1 MSDRVLYLK
10 LGLVALRVIGVM
22 AISWAFCV
30 AVMSL

>member
-10 LGLVALRVIGVM
+10 FSLVALRVIGVM
-22 AISWAFCV
+22 AIGWAFCV